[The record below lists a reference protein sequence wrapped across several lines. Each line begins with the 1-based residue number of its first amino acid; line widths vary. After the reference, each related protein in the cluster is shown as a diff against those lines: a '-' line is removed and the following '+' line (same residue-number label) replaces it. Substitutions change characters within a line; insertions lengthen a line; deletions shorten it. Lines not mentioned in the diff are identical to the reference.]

1 MKSAALLS
9 VLAACHGGGDKPPA
23 KQRGSGAIAEVV
35 TQPQFPDA
43 GGRAA
48 GTSADEVE
56 PNDGDDVATPF
67 ALESTMRGKIDPETD
82 VDHFRLDID
91 KPGALSLLTNAVD
104 QDLVVELEDST
115 GALLAR
121 SARGGARVKEGVP
134 NFGVTPGRYTVVVK
148 AAVKRKAA
156 PVKGKK
162 AAPAPV
168 GPPPVYELT
177 STFVAI
183 PPSFE
188 HEPDEDRGNP
198 NDLII
203 GDTGNGYVG
212 WSGDV
217 DVWKLSVETLSA
229 KNVIDLEIGAVE
241 GVALELEVADG
252 GGNVV
257 LDRKAPRGAPLVVRG
272 FLPNLP
278 ANSSPYH
285 YLTIKG
291 SGSNPETPYS
301 VKVTAGL
308 PQTDAEL
315 EPNDTVDKP
324 FAMPADRTIVHG
336 RWTAGDIDCYGI
348 ATGQGT
354 VTATVDP
361 PSDFDPVVELF
372 VDGKSVAVANKG
384 KKGAPEKVSGAA
396 GSKTVVCVKS
406 ADSSAT
412 GEAAYDLSV
421 QDDGL

>member
-1 MKSAALLS
+1 MKIWALAF
-9 VLAACHGGGDKPPA
+9 VAACHGGGDKPVA
-23 KQRGSGAIAEVV
+23 KKRGSGAIAEVV
-35 TQPQFPDA
+35 NAPQFPDA
-43 GGRAA
+43 GGRAS
-48 GTSADEVE
+48 GTTTDEVE
-56 PNDGDDVATPF
+56 PNDSAETATPF
-67 ALESTMRGKIDPETD
+67 PMESTIRGKIDPD
-82 VDHFRLDID
+82 ADIDYYRLDIE

-104 QDLVVELEDST
+104 ADLVVELEDSN
-115 GALLAR
+115 GALIAR

-134 NFGVTPGRYTVVVK
+134 NFGVTPGRYTVLVK
-148 AAVKRKAA
+148 GGVKKK
-156 PVKGKK
+156 PPVVKGKK
-162 AAPAPV
+162 APPPAPP

-177 STFVAI
+177 SALVAI
-183 PPSFE
+183 PANME

-203 GDTGNGYVG
+203 GDTGSGFIG
-212 WSGDV
+212 WSNDV

-252 GGNVV
+252 AGNVV
-257 LDRKAPRGAPLVVRG
+257 LDRKAPRGSPLVVRG
-272 FLPNLP
+272 FLPNVP

-291 SGSNPETPYS
+291 AGSNPETPYT
-301 VKVTAGL
+301 VKVTAAL
-308 PQTDAEL
+308 PQTDAEM

-336 RWTAGDIDCYGI
+336 RWTAGDVDCYAI
-348 ATGQGT
+348 AGQGT

-361 PSDFDPVVELF
+361 SGDLDPVIELF
-372 VDGKSVAVANKG
+372 VDGKSVAVANKA
-384 KKGAPEKVSGAA
+384 KKGAAEKVSGTA

-406 ADSSAT
+406 ADTSAT
-412 GEAAYDLSV
+412 GEAAYDLTV